1 MGAEKGTLVIM
12 TGGKPEV
19 HEELM
24 PVLMAMGSKAIHC
37 GPDSMEPDNFGGL
50 IATGSW
56 DLGPQR

>member
-37 GPDSMEPDNFGGL
+37 GPIGH
-50 IATGSW
+50 GSVVK
-56 DLGPQR
+56 LAGNTIIT